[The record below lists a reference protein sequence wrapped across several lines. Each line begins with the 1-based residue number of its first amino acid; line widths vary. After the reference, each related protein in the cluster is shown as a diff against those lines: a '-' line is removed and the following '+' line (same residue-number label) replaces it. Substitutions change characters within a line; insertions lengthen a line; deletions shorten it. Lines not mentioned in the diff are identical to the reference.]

1 MGNLDVLAA
10 IKRSR
15 FKRYE
20 IAEALGVN
28 EATFSRW
35 FRRELT
41 DEQKLRIKVAIEKL
55 TVEYEMR

>member
-1 MGNLDVLAA
+1 MANADILSD

-20 IAEALGVN
+20 IAETLGIN

-41 DEQKLRIKVAIEKL
+41 DEQKQRIKGAIEKL
-55 TVEYEMR
+55 AADYEKR